1 MSRPVKKS
9 DNWKMHVI
17 CFLKWFIDYNLLL
30 GVFYFKFIYRG
41 IKKYLMILLKD
52 GLNYAEVLTEP
63 PTSMHTRIRGIEN
76 RIMYSE
82 IDHSLKALTGKP
94 DINNSGFFF
103 IWLNLEQVIMFILYI
118 WTLSQN
124 CIVLIFN

>member
-1 MSRPVKKS
+1 MSRPVKRAITEKC
-9 DNWKMHVI
+9 MLLI
-17 CFLKWFIDYNLLL
+17 FLNDLLITIYSW
-30 GVFYFKFIYRG
+30 VFSISNSYIEVL
-41 IKKYLMILLKD
+41 KKYLMILLKD

-94 DINNSGFFF
+94 DTSDSGFF
-103 IWLNLEQVIMFILYI
+103 LYD
-118 WTLSQN
+118 
-124 CIVLIFN
+124 